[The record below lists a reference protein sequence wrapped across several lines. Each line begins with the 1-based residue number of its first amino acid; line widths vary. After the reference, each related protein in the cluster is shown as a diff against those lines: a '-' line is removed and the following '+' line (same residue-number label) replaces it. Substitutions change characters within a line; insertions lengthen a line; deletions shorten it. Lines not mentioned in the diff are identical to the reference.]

1 MNSLPIKCTSNNYR
15 NEPFYLIQTN
25 EDGKRYVVSLSDTFR
40 IRILLSGFIDNI
52 KNNCQ
57 LKIRS
62 LDEDLNLIVYT
73 GKQSRDRLHAL
84 ITEFEDVIFHNG
96 RHDLI
101 IQNPDSGDYL
111 TFDDH
116 GLIYIDT
123 DEDYS
128 AVLNNLGAEHKPDEK
143 LIYQGFH
150 WHHSTEQLNE
160 QLADFINAWG
170 LTKDEYTSDN
180 K

>member
-1 MNSLPIKCTSNNYR
+1 MNSLPIKCTSNNYKKD
-15 NEPFYLIQTN
+15 PFYLIQTN
-25 EDGKRYVVSLSDTFR
+25 EDGKRYVVSLNDTFR
-40 IRILLSGFIDNI
+40 IRILLSGFIDTSKTTVNI
-52 KNNCQ
+52 T
-57 LKIRS
+57 IRS
-62 LDEDLNLIVYT
+62 LDEVLDWNVYS
-73 GKQSRDRLHAL
+73 GKLSRDRLHAL

-101 IQNPDSGDYL
+101 IQNSDSGDYL

-116 GLIYIDT
+116 GLIYINT
-123 DEDYS
+123 EEDYS
-128 AVLNNLGAEHKPDEK
+128 DVLKNLGAEHKPDEK

-160 QLADFINAWG
+160 ELAEFINALG
-170 LTKDEYTSDN
+170 LTKEEYTSD